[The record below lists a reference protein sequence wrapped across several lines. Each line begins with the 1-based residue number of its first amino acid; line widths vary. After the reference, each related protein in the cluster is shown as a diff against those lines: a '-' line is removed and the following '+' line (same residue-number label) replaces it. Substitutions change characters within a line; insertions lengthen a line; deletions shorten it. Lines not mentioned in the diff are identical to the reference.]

1 MRLSTVLLLG
11 FLAAAPFL
19 PAYAGDP
26 FEDPLILEIHAL
38 HEKAA
43 KGDEDA
49 TEDLVEKLEELTEK
63 DPKNALL
70 KAYLGSA
77 YTLASRDAFY
87 GPNKLKLLKKGLQTM
102 DAAVESDPENCPARF
117 IRAVNNFN
125 LPAFVNRRD
134 NARTDFAYLLK
145 QLNEAETGSHPLE
158 LSAITRQAIYYY
170 AGLCQVQL
178 KQTADAKSAF
188 EKAYGL
194 DAHSDLAEKI
204 AVELNKL
211 KS

>member
-1 MRLSTVLLLG
+1 MRLSTMLLLG

-19 PAYAGDP
+19 PAQAGDP

-49 TEDLVEKLEELTEK
+49 TEDLVEKLEKLTRDE
-63 DPKNALL
+63 PKNALL

-87 GPNKLKLLKKGLQTM
+87 GPNKLKLLKKGLQTL

-134 NARTDFAYLLK
+134 NARADFAYLLK
-145 QLNEAETGSHPLE
+145 QLKEAETSGHPLE
-158 LSAITRQAIYYY
+158 LSAITQQAIYYY

-188 EKAYGL
+188 EKGYGL

>member
-1 MRLSTVLLLG
+1 MRLLSMLLACA
-11 FLAAAPFL
+11 LAAAAVL
-19 PAYAGDP
+19 PARAGDP
-26 FEDPLILEIHAL
+26 FEDPLVLEIHAL

-49 TEDLVEKLEELTEK
+49 TEDLVEKLEKEMVEN
-63 DPKNALL
+63 PKNALL

-117 IRAVNNFN
+117 IRAVNNFE
-125 LPAFVNRRD
+125 LPTFVNRRD
-134 NARTDFAYLLK
+134 NARADFARLLK
-145 QLNEAETGSHPLE
+145 HLNDAEKNGGSLE
-158 LSAITRQAIYYY
+158 LSAVTQQAIYYY
-170 AGLCQVQL
+170 AGLCQIQL

-194 DAHSDLAEKI
+194 DANSDLAEKI